1 LTGEYMVEQREKIQ
15 GPVHIGSVL
24 NNLLR
29 VFHEKANGNLALVWR
44 CWDEAVGETIAQNA
58 RPAVFKGRLLYVNV
72 TSSPWIHQ
80 LQFLKQDIIGKLN
93 VALGHNVVDD
103 IKFKIGV

>member
-1 LTGEYMVEQREKIQ
+1 MAEQREKSQ
-15 GPVHIGSVL
+15 EPVHIGSVL

-29 VFHEKANGNLALVWR
+29 VFHEKANGDMALVWR
-44 CWDEAVGETIAQNA
+44 YWDEAVGETIAQNA
-58 RPAVFKGRLLYVNV
+58 RPAVFKGRTLYVNV

-80 LQFLKQDIIGKLN
+80 LQFLRRSIIERLN
-93 VALGHNVVDD
+93 LALGHNAVDD

>member
-1 LTGEYMVEQREKIQ
+1 MAEQREKVQ
-15 GPVHIGSVL
+15 EPVHIGSVL

-44 CWDEAVGETIAQNA
+44 YWDETVGETIAQNA

>member
-1 LTGEYMVEQREKIQ
+1 MGEHMEDQRKKSAEPI
-15 GPVHIGSVL
+15 HIGNIL

-29 VFHEKANGNLALVWR
+29 SFHEKANGDLVLVWR
-44 CWDEAVGETIAQNA
+44 YWDETVGETIAQNA
-58 RPAVFKGRLLYVNV
+58 RPSAFKGRLLYVEV

-80 LQFLKQDIIGKLN
+80 LQFLKKDIIGRLN
-93 VALGHNVVDD
+93 QVVGKQVIND

>member
-1 LTGEYMVEQREKIQ
+1 MAQQREKGQ
-15 GPVHIGSVL
+15 EPVHIGNVL

-29 VFHEKANGNLALVWR
+29 VFHEKANGDLALVWQR
-44 CWDEAVGETIAQNA
+44 WDETVGETIAQNA

-80 LQFLKQDIIGKLN
+80 LQFLKQDIISKLN
-93 VALGHNVVDD
+93 VALGNKVVND

>member
-1 LTGEYMVEQREKIQ
+1 MAKQRQKKME
-15 GPVHIGSVL
+15 PVHIGSIL

-29 VFHEKANGNLALVWR
+29 SFHEKTDGDLVLIWR
-44 CWDEAVGETIAQNA
+44 YWDETVGEAIAQNA
-58 RPAVFKGRLLYVNV
+58 RPSAFKGRLLYVDV

-80 LQFLKQDIIGKLN
+80 LQFLKTDIVERLN
-93 VALGHNVVDD
+93 RVVGRQVIND

>member
-1 LTGEYMVEQREKIQ
+1 MVEQREKNQ
-15 GPVHIGSVL
+15 EPVHIGNVL

-29 VFHEKANGNLALVWR
+29 VLHEKANGDLALIWR
-44 CWDEAVGETIAQNA
+44 YWDETVGETIAQNA

-80 LQFLKQDIIGKLN
+80 LQFLKQDIISKLN
-93 VALGHNVVDD
+93 MALEHNMVDD